1 MKSTMKCML
10 MLLVLVTTLSSPM
23 ASFAREHTAP
33 AELQREVEF
42 EAFME
47 EALQIARA
55 SVTPE
60 QIAAIGRML
69 AEEEAFFANLTPE
82 SLWDAWLLE
91 NPDVFMLGLSER
103 EMFALQTRV
112 VAQYEMIAATNQVSP
127 LFFGNWHRDIARAF
141 SSEDGLNVVTR
152 SLIEGLGA
160 LAVAETNLVFPGD
173 RYTEH
178 RRDAFRHYFWNFMSV
193 QDIAIGIT
201 QAGRIRSTR
210 IYTTNYELART
221 VARFMP
227 ELITSELA
235 PLLAEALA
243 FRQLILDSRNFVAWS
258 AFFNLDCAHSAH
270 ALNDIMDLYNNEMG
284 RRDGASS
291 GIFSPSLLSQ
301 FNSRWSAGTLVRNLN
316 ESQGRKRFI
325 FDSWLD
331 HPIAP

>member
-1 MKSTMKCML
+1 MKITMKGML
-10 MLLVLVTTLSSPM
+10 MLLVLVTTLSFPM
-23 ASFAREHTAP
+23 VSFAREHAAP

-60 QIAAIGRML
+60 QIAAIGRVL

-91 NPDVFMLGLSER
+91 NPDVFRLGLSER
-103 EMFALQTRV
+103 EMFALQQRV
-112 VAQYEMIAATNQVSP
+112 VAQYEMIAATNQASP

-160 LAVAETNLVFPGD
+160 LAAVETNLVFPGGGYSEY
-173 RYTEH
+173 RK
-178 RRDAFRHYFWNFMSV
+178 DAFRHYFWNFMSV

-201 QAGRIRSTR
+201 QAGRLRSTR

-221 VARFMP
+221 VARRMP
-227 ELITSELA
+227 QLITSELA

-243 FRQLILDSRNFVAWS
+243 FRQQILGSRNFVEWS
-258 AFFNLDCAHSAH
+258 AFFNLNCDHSFH
-270 ALNDIMDLYNNEMG
+270 ALHDIMDLYNNEMG
-284 RRDGASS
+284 RRDGVASGTS
-291 GIFSPSLLSQ
+291 SPTPHAQ
-301 FNSRWSAGTLVRNLN
+301 FNSRWSAGTLVRNLD
-316 ESQGRKRFI
+316 EAQGRKRFI
-325 FDSWLD
+325 FDNWLD
-331 HPIAP
+331 HPIVP